1 MSTLHVPHSIPAQ
14 PRVHRIPWLGK
25 RGRGRFGLLF
35 LGVSIVLG
43 LLSQPWVSRTG
54 TAHHLMMSAAWALFI
69 AGALVRFWA
78 TLYIGGRKSKSVI
91 QQGPYARV
99 RHPLYV
105 GSFLLAIS
113 CALFLESM
121 TILGGS
127 VLAAFAYAFWSIPM
141 EERKLLR
148 QFGDDY
154 RRYSLSTPRFFPKL
168 GGFIEADRYLEVD
181 MHAMRRELSRA
192 TGWLILPPLMA
203 MLGGLRWE
211 AWWPTLM
218 NLP

>member
-1 MSTLHVPHSIPAQ
+1 MSTLHVPRPIPA
-14 PRVHRIPWLGK
+14 PERPHRIPWLGK

-43 LLSQPWVSRTG
+43 LLSHPWIARTG
-54 TAHHLMMSAAWALFI
+54 AAHVLMMSAAWALFI
-69 AGALVRFWA
+69 AGGLMRFWA
-78 TLYIGGRKSKSVI
+78 TLYIGGRKSKKVI
-91 QQGPYARV
+91 RQGPYARV

-121 TILGGS
+121 TILAGAL
-127 VLAAFAYAFWSIPM
+127 LAAAAYGLWSIPM

-148 QFGDDY
+148 QFGEDY
-154 RRYSLSTPRFFPKL
+154 RLYSRSTPRFLPKL
-168 GGFIEADRYLEVD
+168 GHPAGADRYLEVD
-181 MHAMRRELSRA
+181 MHAMKREFSRA
-192 TGWLILPPLMA
+192 LGWLILPPLMA

-211 AWWPTLM
+211 AWWPALM